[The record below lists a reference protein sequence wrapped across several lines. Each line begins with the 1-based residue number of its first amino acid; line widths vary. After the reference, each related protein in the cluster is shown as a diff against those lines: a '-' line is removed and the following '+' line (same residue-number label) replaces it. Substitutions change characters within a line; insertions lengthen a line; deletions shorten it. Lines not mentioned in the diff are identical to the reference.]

1 MHLTPTTLPIVFALA
16 GAVLALWVDA
26 RAPRLRPRRVLV
38 YLAHLVAGVVAI
50 ELAARLV
57 ERTASSGEAL
67 LAASLFAGL
76 LPAFVYAF
84 LTSLWLIRVAVD
96 PPRA

>member
-1 MHLTPTTLPIVFALA
+1 MQVTPTTLPIVFALA

-26 RAPRLRPRRVLV
+26 RAPRLRPRRALV
-38 YLAHLVAGVVAI
+38 YLAHLALGVLAI
-50 ELAARLV
+50 ELAASLV

-76 LPAFVYAF
+76 LPAFVYVF
-84 LTSLWLIRVAVD
+84 LTSLWLIRVAID